1 METTTPNT
9 LGYHMPAE
17 WEPHEGTWLIWPH
30 HDTHEGAQLRLE
42 HLWLTMT
49 IALHEHEIVHIVA
62 ADERRREH
70 LQRQVRYYGL
80 NESNLDIHII
90 TNDDVWVR
98 DCGPIPGE

>member
-1 METTTPNT
+1 METKTPNT
-9 LGYHMPAE
+9 LGYHMPTD

-49 IALHEHEIVHIVA
+49 IALHEHEIVHIVV
-62 ADERRREH
+62 ADERCREH

-90 TNDDVWVR
+90 TNDVVWVR